1 MVARLTRA
9 TTAATVD
16 GGPSTCPIK
25 WTHPAA
31 DGWLDPIC
39 RRAAWSVVG
48 RRRSDGCGS
57 AEHVTVPVKVRAC
70 HKRGRSVVT
79 NEIPELFASG
89 SEAMALGAWQCAPSV
104 VVRPPRVRSSTILRC
119 GRDRRDERRRVS
131 RASGGRGGWRRRA
144 RRKWGAGAHNARR
157 GSAFTWRARVI

>member
-48 RRRSDGCGS
+48 RRRSDGCGI
-57 AEHVTVPVKVRAC
+57 AEHVTVPIKVRAC

-89 SEAMALGAWQCAPSV
+89 SEAMALGRVAMRSLGRCAAGSV
-104 VVRPPRVRSSTILRC
+104 VHDTALRPRPQ
-119 GRDRRDERRRVS
+119 G
-131 RASGGRGGWRRRA
+131 
-144 RRKWGAGAHNARR
+144 
-157 GSAFTWRARVI
+157 